1 MTEVPRR
8 CPSIGCWEVVQGT
21 KTLGGT
27 NRGTEPRARC
37 VDPGHT
43 VLRIGQLLRLRLSRS
58 GHASSVEAVG
68 LAADLGT
75 TTRTAAMEPNMCHN
89 RNPHRRGEV
98 NRTGFPGECFT

>member
-43 VLRIGQLLRLRLSRS
+43 VLRIGQLIRWRDSRERS
-58 GHASSVEAVG
+58 
-68 LAADLGT
+68 LC
-75 TTRTAAMEPNMCHN
+75 TAAMEVCDHGPQ
-89 RNPHRRGEV
+89 
-98 NRTGFPGECFT
+98 PGSHPPLLTTRLDSALLR